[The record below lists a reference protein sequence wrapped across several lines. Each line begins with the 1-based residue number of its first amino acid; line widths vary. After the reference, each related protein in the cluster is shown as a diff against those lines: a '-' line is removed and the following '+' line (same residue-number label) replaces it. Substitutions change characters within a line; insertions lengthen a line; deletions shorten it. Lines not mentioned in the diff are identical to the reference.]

1 MSSSSSIIPY
11 GTSFSDA
18 LPILFLEARV
28 HGNTHQI
35 VTQMGV
41 SIDADQ
47 CSVGML
53 TRTSGVLLIAG
64 FGSYCAY
71 RICNRYFGRGF
82 VWTLFDAA
90 HCDLLARADSRLLN
104 PDPCCSKD
112 SERRSIVSVDD
123 FGNEIDEEDDEKT
136 PTSSI
141 RGRLRIKRSNEN
153 NFIHLPKN
161 SRIRRAL
168 AASPSMKEGLAGI
181 SFVARDDDG
190 RSTSPSSVA
199 GSSFSEASRI
209 RRGDRIPKL
218 IANDDDQYHD
228 FDDDDSVSIAP
239 TEASE
244 IRLLW
249 DGDACWD
256 DEFAAGPSE
265 AGDDRGIHSPT
276 PSDISELSAF
286 KNLQTMFESAEAGPS
301 TLPEEDVPPD
311 TADLAQLIHA
321 KCMRSTNYMYHSVI
335 VAGSDGGGSDIVS
348 ICSGRSTKSNLSA
361 LREKYAKRSHGLWEL
376 ADSRKKHD
384 EKVFLL
390 EPSTSK
396 SPNPMTDSGISKM
409 SGSSSFLQVSGNNQQ
424 QQMIDSAIDTG
435 LSDDEGPSTKYEL
448 TKPSDP
454 LPSSTFSSTK
464 PGIIR
469 RTQLLDGIKEHQD
482 STSSPVHQRKTH
494 SRASERSLEW
504 FDDPI

>member
-1 MSSSSSIIPY
+1 MDFKSQIFVDCFVFRLFSKNF
-11 GTSFSDA
+11 SFPA
-18 LPILFLEARV
+18 
-28 HGNTHQI
+28 
-35 VTQMGV
+35 
-41 SIDADQ
+41 
-47 CSVGML
+47 
-53 TRTSGVLLIAG
+53 RTSGVLLIAG

-71 RICNRYFGRGF
+71 RIANRYLGKGF

-112 SERRSIVSVDD
+112 SDRRSIIS
-123 FGNEIDEEDDEKT
+123 IDEFDDEENENGEKT

-141 RGRLRIKRSNEN
+141 KGFSIRRSDRS
-153 NFIHLPKN
+153 FIQIPKN

-181 SFVARDDDG
+181 SSMAHENNEIG
-190 RSTSPSSVA
+190 RSRRNSECSSIA

-209 RRGDRIPKL
+209 RRDGRQRIPRL
-218 IANDDDQYHD
+218 IANDDGDLDND
-228 FDDDDSVSIAP
+228 FDDSASLAP

-256 DEFAAGPSE
+256 DEFATTAGPSTSE
-265 AGDDRGIHSPT
+265 DDRGIHSPT

-286 KNLQTMFESAEAGPS
+286 KTLKNMFESAEAGPS
-301 TLPEEDVPPD
+301 NIPEEDVPFWD
-311 TADLAQLIHA
+311 AADLAQLIHA

-376 ADSRKKHD
+376 ANSRTRHD
-384 EKVFLL
+384 EKILLL

-409 SGSSSFLQVSGNNQQ
+409 SGSSSILQLTAQPQQ
-424 QQMIDSAIDTG
+424 PMIDSAIDTG
-435 LSDDEGPSTKYEL
+435 FLFDDEGGVSSSSSKYLLSKSDEPL
-448 TKPSDP
+448 TS
-454 LPSSTFSSTK
+454 SSTAATTTSTSK

-469 RTQLLDGIKEHQD
+469 RTQLLTGIKEQHD
-482 STSSPVHQRKTH
+482 SSSTSSPQHRLSS

-504 FDDPI
+504 FDDP

>member
-1 MSSSSSIIPY
+1 MKIF
-11 GTSFSDA
+11 TA
-18 LPILFLEARV
+18 
-28 HGNTHQI
+28 
-35 VTQMGV
+35 
-41 SIDADQ
+41 
-47 CSVGML
+47 
-53 TRTSGVLLIAG
+53 RTSGVLLIAG

-71 RICNRYFGRGF
+71 RICNRYLGKGF

-104 PDPCCSKD
+104 PDPCCSKE
-112 SERRSIVSVDD
+112 SERRSIIS
-123 FGNEIDEEDDEKT
+123 IDEFDDEEEDAEKENGQKT

-141 RGRLRIKRSNEN
+141 QGGLRIRTTKNGSFLN
-153 NFIHLPKN
+153 LPNN

-181 SFVARDDDG
+181 SSMASAEKNG
-190 RSTSPSSVA
+190 RSRRNSETSSIA

-209 RRGDRIPKL
+209 RRGDRIPRL
-218 IANDDDQYHD
+218 IANGDDGDEDYD
-228 FDDDDSVSIAP
+228 LEDDSASLAP

-256 DEFAAGPSE
+256 DEFAAGPSTAE
-265 AGDDRGIHSPT
+265 DDRGIHSPT

-286 KNLQTMFESAEAGPS
+286 KTLKNMFESAEAGPS
-301 TLPEEDVPPD
+301 NIPDEDAYGD
-311 TADLAQLIHA
+311 ATDLAQLIHA

-335 VAGSDGGGSDIVS
+335 VAGSDAGGSDIVS
-348 ICSGRSTKSNLSA
+348 ICSGRSTRSNLSA

-376 ADSRKKHD
+376 ANNSRTKHD
-384 EKVFLL
+384 DKILL
-390 EPSTSK
+390 LGPSTSK

-409 SGSSSFLQVSGNNQQ
+409 SGSSSILQLSVQQ
-424 QQMIDSAIDTG
+424 PFHQHQQMMDSAIDTG
-435 LSDDEGPSTKYEL
+435 FISSDDEGGGGGPSTSKHGL
-448 TKPSDP
+448 PKSVPSP
-454 LPSSTFSSTK
+454 NPSTSSSHLISTTTK
-464 PGIIR
+464 PGILR
-469 RTQLLDGIKEHQD
+469 RTQLLDGIKEQQDLSPTHQQ
-482 STSSPVHQRKTH
+482 QRLTP